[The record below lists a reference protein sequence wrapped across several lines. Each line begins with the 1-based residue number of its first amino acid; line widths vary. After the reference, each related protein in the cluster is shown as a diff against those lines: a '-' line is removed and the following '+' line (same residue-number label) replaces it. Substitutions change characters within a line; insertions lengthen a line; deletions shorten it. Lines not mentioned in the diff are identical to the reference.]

1 MQQNNEAVIS
11 ETSRMQQM
19 WGWWRAKLELAAKS
33 PWYASYLLR
42 RFYDLMKALKPSKQ
56 LVASTVTGA
65 ALLVGS
71 IAMNPMTAQAANNT
85 INVNSTVDDTLANLA
100 LNGTCDLREALEAV
114 RTSAVVG
121 QCAHDVTTTGTD
133 TINLTVAGPI
143 TLVADL
149 PTITPV
155 GRDIVLKGPG
165 AANLTI
171 DGVSQTYQTISST
184 GNGNNVTVD
193 GLTIKGSKFKGVIAS
208 YGSITVTNSTV
219 SGNGT
224 HGVNAIGN
232 ATVTGSTILGNNE
245 MGVYTTGNATVSNST
260 ISGNKEMGVNT
271 TGNASVTNSTIS
283 GNGSYGVYAK
293 ANAIVTGSTI
303 SGNNKGGVTAKAG
316 DITVSNSTI
325 SGTIAGEG
333 VYAQHGKASVSSST
347 ISGNQKMGVY
357 ARHGNATVTNST
369 ISGNNGNGVFAY
381 KSNATVTNSIISGNN
396 NDGVRAYDGDVTVTN
411 STISGNNE
419 MGGLVHNNGN
429 ITITNSTISGN
440 KKGGVS
446 TYKGNATV
454 TNSTISGNNNDGVY
468 VTYYNI
474 TVINSTITGNTGK
487 GVFVKN
493 LGGGTAVVTLTNSLI
508 VGNGDGTTTHDVDCS
523 AVGATLVSNGKNLI
537 KTQTGAACPMA
548 SEKTGFALASIL
560 SPLANNGGSTQT
572 HALVAGSPAIDKG
585 LNSDAVGIM
594 KDQRGLARIFGGT
607 VDIGAFEFVAAA
619 VGGVAELITPP
630 VNDGV
635 MWRVVGL
642 MGAGLAMGLGVLG
655 LRRGRE

>member
-208 YGSITVTNSTV
+208 YGSITVTNSII
-219 SGNGT
+219 SGNGSN
-224 HGVNAIGN
+224 GVSALDNATVINSTISGNSMYGVYAQNN
-232 ATVTGSTILGNNE
+232 ATVTGSTISGNQK
-245 MGVYTTGNATVSNST
+245 MGVYARNNATVTGSTISDNITYGGVYAKNGNATVTDST
-260 ISGNKEMGVNT
+260 VSRNGSQGVFAKRG
-271 TGNASVTNSTIS
+271 GNASVTNSTIS
-283 GNGSYGVYAK
+283 GNGSQGVL
-293 ANAIVTGSTI
+293 ANDGNASVTNSTI
-303 SGNNKGGVTAKAG
+303 SGNG
-316 DITVSNSTI
+316 D
-325 SGTIAGEG
+325 EG
-333 VYAQHGKASVSSST
+333 VFAKNS
-347 ISGNQKMGVY
+347 I
-357 ARHGNATVTNST
+357 TVTNST
-369 ISGNNGNGVFAY
+369 ISGNNHGVFANY
-381 KSNATVTNSIISGNN
+381 GNAS
-396 NDGVRAYDGDVTVTN
+396 VTN
-411 STISGNNE
+411 STISGN
-419 MGGLVHNNGN
+419 
-429 ITITNSTISGN
+429 
-440 KKGGVS
+440 K
-446 TYKGNATV
+446 
-454 TNSTISGNNNDGVY
+454 NDGVIAY
-468 VTYYNI
+468 RESI
-474 TVINSTITGNTGK
+474 TIVNSTITGNNTANTGK
-487 GVFVKN
+487 GGVFAKDQDAN
-493 LGGGTAVVTLTNSLI
+493 GAVITLKNSLI
-508 VGNGDGTTTHDVDCS
+508 VGNTGSDVDCS
-523 AVGATLVSNGKNLI
+523 AVATTLVSNGKNLI
-537 KTQTGAACPMA
+537 ITQAGVACPMT
-548 SEKTGFALASIL
+548 SEKTGLALAAIL
-560 SPLANNGGSTQT
+560 SPLANNGGSTFT
-572 HALVAGSPAIDKG
+572 HALVKGSPAIDKG
-585 LNSDAVGIM
+585 LNSDAVAAGITT
-594 KDQRGLARIFGGT
+594 DQRGLARIFGGT
-607 VDIGAFEFVAAA
+607 IDIGAFESTFAAAA
-619 VGGVAELITPP
+619 VGGVAEFITPSA

-642 MGAGLAMGLGVLG
+642 MGAGLATGLGFLG
-655 LRRGRE
+655 LSRGRE